1 MTAFEDL
8 DRGDIVWATDPLSD
22 KGRPMLVV
30 GTPQFPAHGI
40 QLITVLISTK
50 AYHEESLML
59 RDEDYSGEPLGTRS
73 HVLPWSL
80 VTFNSA
86 AAVDFYMT
94 SLATERLEAVVTAAS
109 RYISA

>member
-1 MTAFEDL
+1 VTAFDDL

-22 KGRPMLVV
+22 KGRPLLVV
-30 GTPQFPAHGI
+30 GAPRFPSHGV

-50 AYHEESLML
+50 TYHEESITL

-80 VTFNSA
+80 VTLNSA
-86 AAVDFYMT
+86 TAVDYYMT
-94 SLATERLEAVVTAAS
+94 SLVDERIEDVATAAS
-109 RYISA
+109 DYILS